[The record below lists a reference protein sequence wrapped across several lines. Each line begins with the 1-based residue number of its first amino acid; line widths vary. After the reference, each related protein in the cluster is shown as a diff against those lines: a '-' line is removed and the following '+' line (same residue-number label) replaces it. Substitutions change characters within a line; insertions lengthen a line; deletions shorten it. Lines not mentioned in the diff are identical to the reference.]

1 MALGPRPRARLRLMA
16 DGNQPGPGSPDPVA
30 LKSGADIAAGVDV
43 MAGISMTYGTVLPWQ
58 DLWRSVVA
66 ELEQLEGAYL
76 GALGQQNGDALK
88 RLPTLFCQDCWH
100 LKNWLSHDPMVPAKA
115 ATAAEAY
122 ARKPSAIKDAGDVA
136 NTHKHYGRNVGHRE
150 ARVGKMESWSE
161 KGLIKVKMRIDWKDP
176 GGASGSID
184 ALKLAT
190 QAVAEWRA
198 FFKIHGL
205 IEKG

>member
-1 MALGPRPRARLRLMA
+1 MA
-16 DGNQPGPGSPDPVA
+16 DEKQPGPGSPVPVA
-30 LKSGADIAAGVDV
+30 LEIGADIAARADV

-58 DLWRSVVA
+58 DLWRSILA
-66 ELEQLEGAYL
+66 ELDQLEAAYD

-115 ATAAEAY
+115 AKAAEAY
-122 ARKPSAIKDAGDVA
+122 APGKQSAIKIAADVA
-136 NTHKHYGRNVGHRE
+136 NTHKHYGRHPRKRE
-150 ARVGKMESWSE
+150 ARVGNMDSRSES
-161 KGLIKVKMRIDWKDP
+161 GLIKVKMRIDWKDP

-184 ALKLAT
+184 ALKLAKK
-190 QAVAEWRA
+190 AVAEWRA

-205 IEKG
+205 NEKG